1 MRNTLMGSR
10 VGVISE
16 SVNGSK
22 AGPKN
27 AFRFKLKPK
36 PAVERFSKEING

>member
-1 MRNTLMGSR
+1 MFDNKRKQLAFR
-10 VGVISE
+10 RPE

-22 AGPKN
+22 AGPKY